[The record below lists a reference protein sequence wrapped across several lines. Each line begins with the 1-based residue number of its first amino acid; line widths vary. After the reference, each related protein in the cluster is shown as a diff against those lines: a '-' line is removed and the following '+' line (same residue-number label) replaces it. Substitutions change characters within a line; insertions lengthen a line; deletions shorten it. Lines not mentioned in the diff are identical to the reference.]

1 MERVADTNAEIAER
15 NGEIAELRG
24 ELNVLD
30 GKIYQERKEIER
42 LDHEHRDA
50 VNVSHKNYQEIARL
64 KDLISVRELDNRQF
78 QSRLSALE
86 QEVDSNNRRIQHL
99 SEARDQNDQ
108 EI

>member
-1 MERVADTNAEIAER
+1 MDRIAETNQEIAQR
-15 NGEIAELRG
+15 NVEINDLRS

-30 GKIYQERKEIER
+30 GKIYAERKDIER

-64 KDLISVRELDNRQF
+64 KDLIAVRELDNRQF

-99 SEARDQNDQ
+99 SEARD
-108 EI
+108 